1 MRTQG
6 LKIFVMADTHDRLPP
21 TIASL
26 ARHSDEIWHL
36 GDVCAPSI
44 LEAVEEIG
52 PPVTIVQGNCDNDPR
67 WPLAVDLERNGV
79 RFHLVHIPPTQP
91 PPKVDVLLHGH
102 THVPRDE
109 MKEGVRFLNPGCVT
123 RPSRGSLPS
132 VATLEINA
140 DGTLHWSLTR
150 V

>member
-1 MRTQG
+1 M
-6 LKIFVMADTHDRLPP
+6 
-21 TIASL
+21 
-26 ARHSDEIWHL
+26 
-36 GDVCAPSI
+36 
-44 LEAVEEIG
+44 
-52 PPVTIVQGNCDNDPR
+52 TIVQGNCDNDPR

>member
-1 MRTQG
+1 MAAPARPYWTG
-6 LKIFVMADTHDRLPP
+6 HLKLSLV
-21 TIASL
+21 TIAVRLYTATS
-26 ARHSDEIWHL
+26 
-36 GDVCAPSI
+36 
-44 LEAVEEIG
+44 
-52 PPVTIVQGNCDNDPR
+52 
-67 WPLAVDLERNGV
+67 ERDRV
-79 RFHLVHIPPTQP
+79 RFHLVHIPPSQP
-91 PPKVDVLLHGH
+91 PPKVDVVLHGH
-102 THVPRDE
+102 THIPRDE

>member
-1 MRTQG
+1 MKAQRMRTQG

-79 RFHLVHIPPTQP
+79 RFHLVHIPPSQP
-91 PPKVDVLLHGH
+91 PPK
-102 THVPRDE
+102 
-109 MKEGVRFLNPGCVT
+109 
-123 RPSRGSLPS
+123 S
-132 VATLEINA
+132 
-140 DGTLHWSLTR
+140 
-150 V
+150 